1 MKHILKHTRTPLFRP
16 IYTTF
21 ICLCLMTLTIQDVF
35 AEQNALTI
43 LPSQCVA
50 MQQGQDCYVT
60 VELNWSS
67 QNVDDYC
74 LYADNRA
81 APLQCWKTSQT
92 GMFKGEIKTKH
103 SIDFQLSTSDRTV
116 ILSTAQ
122 LTVAWVHKKKGKPRT
137 SWRLF

>member
-1 MKHILKHTRTPLFRP
+1 MKHILKQTRTTLIWPLAS
-16 IYTTF
+16 IVAW
-21 ICLCLMTLTIQDVF
+21 LCFTTLTMQSAYAQQD
-35 AEQNALTI
+35 QLTL
-43 LPSQCVA
+43 LPAQCVA

-67 QNVDDYC
+67 KVADDYC

-81 APLQCWKTSQT
+81 APLQCWKTRQT
-92 GMFKGEIKTKH
+92 GIFKGEIKTKQ
-103 SIDFQLSTSDRTV
+103 SIDFQLSTPDRTV

-137 SWRLF
+137 SCRLF